1 MKSEFEKVVYIARV
15 GKGIFERIRE
25 NVTLRKKANQKRLF
39 PLFRGRPRKKK
50 ILESFVLMHDFLGA
64 PQIQKRCRE
73 DYLVKAVVSRVW

>member
-39 PLFRGRPRKKK
+39 PLFRDRPRKKK
-50 ILESFVLMHDFLGA
+50 LLLESFILMHDFLGGT
-64 PQIQKRCRE
+64 PEFRRDEEKTIWSEQQ
-73 DYLVKAVVSRVW
+73 